1 MNLHLAQISSLPFH
15 IDALRHVGQAGTQN
29 DAAGM
34 LGVDTSRSVV
44 THPLGRRLA
53 RLIAWLSD
61 LPHRAR
67 ERDEMAHLTERDLAD
82 MGLTS
87 GDVSRLHD
95 PAFAAD
101 HAMSRSVR
109 TSLTWL

>member
-1 MNLHLAQISSLPFH
+1 
-15 IDALRHVGQAGTQN
+15 
-29 DAAGM
+29 
-34 LGVDTSRSVV
+34 
-44 THPLGRRLA
+44 
-53 RLIAWLSD
+53 
-61 LPHRAR
+61 
-67 ERDEMAHLTERDLAD
+67 MAHLTERDLAD